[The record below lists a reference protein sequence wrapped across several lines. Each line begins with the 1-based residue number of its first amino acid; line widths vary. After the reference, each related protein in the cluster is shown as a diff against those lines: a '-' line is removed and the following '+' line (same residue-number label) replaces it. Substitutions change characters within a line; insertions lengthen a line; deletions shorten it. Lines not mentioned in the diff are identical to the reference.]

1 MVQKNDSWCYILAF
15 WTITGPKSRILEK
28 RGKMQKNWALQE
40 KGGNFCSNSTVEFE
54 QKLTISTW
62 F

>member
-1 MVQKNDSWCYILAF
+1 MVLYFDI

-28 RGKMQKNWALQE
+28 RGKNAKKTGLCRK
-40 KGGNFCSNSTVEFE
+40 KGGSFCSNSTVEFE
-54 QKLTISTW
+54 QKLTSSTW